1 MNERPD
7 FVIAGAAK
15 CGTTALFEY
24 LRRHPGIFIP
34 PVKEPKFFCSDLK
47 TTGGVYTLDDYRAL
61 FADAP
66 ADCVTGEATTL
77 YLYSRIAIEKIMAH
91 NPWTKVIV
99 MLRHPVDAAHSLYA
113 AGWSHRLENV
123 ASFEEAWR
131 VQAARLAG
139 ELLPP
144 GWPDPATLQY
154 GAMYRYAEQVRRLF
168 EHVPPQQRH
177 IIVYEEFFA
186 DPRPHYQRLLEFLQV
201 PPQEH
206 CDFTVVN
213 PAMGYRSAWLERLLR
228 EPPRRLRGLYES
240 MRPLFRATGLHP
252 AGIVWGL
259 NSTPRPRPALN
270 AAFRAEI
277 DRYFAPDIA
286 ELEGL
291 LGRPLWRQPV

>member
-24 LRRHPGIFIP
+24 LRQHPRIFIP

-61 FADAP
+61 FAGAP
-66 ADCVTGEATTL
+66 ADSVTGEATTL

-91 NPWTKVIV
+91 NPHAKVIV
-99 MLRHPVDAAHSLYA
+99 MLRNPVDAAHSLYA

-139 ELLPP
+139 EMMPP

-177 IIVYEEFFA
+177 IIVYEEFFT

-201 PPQEH
+201 PPDEH
-206 CDFTVVN
+206 SDFTVVN
-213 PAMGYRSAWLERLLR
+213 PAMGYRSARLERLLR
-228 EPPRRLRGLYES
+228 EPPRWLRVLYES
-240 MRPLFRATGLHP
+240 MRPLFRATRVHP

-259 NSTPRPRPALN
+259 NSAPRRKPALS

-291 LGRPLWRQPV
+291 LGRPLWRQPL

>member
-24 LRRHPGIFIP
+24 LRQHPRIFIP

-61 FADAP
+61 FAGAP
-66 ADCVTGEATTL
+66 ADSVTGEATTL

-91 NPWTKVIV
+91 NPHAKVIV
-99 MLRHPVDAAHSLYA
+99 MLRNPVDAAHSLYA
-113 AGWSHRLENV
+113 AGWSHRRENV
-123 ASFEEAWR
+123 ASFEEAWH

-139 ELLPP
+139 EMMPP

-177 IIVYEEFFA
+177 IIVYEEFFT

-201 PPQEH
+201 PPDEH
-206 CDFTVVN
+206 SDFTVVN
-213 PAMGYRSAWLERLLR
+213 PAMGYRSARLERLLR
-228 EPPRRLRGLYES
+228 EPPRWLRVLYES
-240 MRPLFRATGLHP
+240 MRPLFRATRVHP

-259 NSTPRPRPALN
+259 NSAPRRKPALS

-291 LGRPLWRQPV
+291 LGRPLWRQPL